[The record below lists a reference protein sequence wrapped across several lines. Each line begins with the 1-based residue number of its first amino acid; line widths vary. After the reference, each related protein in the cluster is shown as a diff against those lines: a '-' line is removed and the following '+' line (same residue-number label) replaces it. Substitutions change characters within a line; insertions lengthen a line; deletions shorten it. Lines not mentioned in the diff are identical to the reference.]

1 MIIKNL
7 AGLRLQNKDILV
19 VAKNE
24 QQIPVKG
31 HTYEFLPITLSKF
44 MAFGMLHSPKHN
56 VLLKVLA
63 LKKVILFSKR
73 ALHVG
78 TTRCKW
84 PKYALPGKSS
94 YATVGLLGYSPKSYF
109 VIA

>member
-7 AGLRLQNKDILV
+7 TGLSLENKDMFV

-31 HTYEFLPITLSKF
+31 HSSEFLPITLSKY
-44 MAFGMLHSPKHN
+44 MAFGMLHSPKHK

-63 LKKVILFSKR
+63 LKKVIFFSKR

-84 PKYALPGKSS
+84 RKYALLGKFS
-94 YATVGLLGYSPKSYF
+94 YATVWLLGYSPKSYF

>member
-1 MIIKNL
+1 MHVLPEIMIINNL
-7 AGLRLQNKDILV
+7 TGLSLESKDMFV

-24 QQIPVKG
+24 QQITVKG

-63 LKKVILFSKR
+63 LKKVIFFFK
-73 ALHVG
+73 
-78 TTRCKW
+78 
-84 PKYALPGKSS
+84 KST
-94 YATVGLLGYSPKSYF
+94 ACGYH
-109 VIA
+109 AM